1 MTKLDISL
9 YPMIP
14 DDFPS
19 LIREIITD
27 LRNIIDQLDSNF
39 KSTKELIIELAR
51 KLDEE
56 KISERSKISRLIK
69 YILKDK
75 IREGKITVKWI
86 EDCLPEDYKRKYSK
100 SEENSHLKKAK
111 NLQKI
116 LIDNRG
122 KVHAELVSLDGLG
135 KETLK
140 QKDDAKDEGLEGCP
154 RCLELE
160 LALSKTSQIQT
171 AEDLAKK
178 NLVILV
184 PKDKY
189 EELNSVM
196 AESSESFHI
205 VIDKTTWS
213 FVCAEL
219 DEAI

>member
-1 MTKLDISL
+1 MTKLGTFR
-9 YPMIP
+9 IP
-14 DDFPS
+14 DEFPS
-19 LIREIITD
+19 MISVIIAD

-39 KSTKELIIELAR
+39 KSTKELIIELGR

-75 IREGKITVKWI
+75 IREGKITAKWI

-111 NLQKI
+111 KLQKI
-116 LIDNRG
+116 LINNRG
-122 KVHAELVSLDGLG
+122 KVHAELISLDGSG
-135 KETLK
+135 KETQ
-140 QKDDAKDEGLEGCP
+140 QKDEAKDECLEGCP

-160 LALSKTSQIQT
+160 QALSKTSQIQI

-178 NLVILV
+178 ELVILV

-189 EELNSVM
+189 EQLNSVM

-213 FVCAEL
+213 FVSAEL

>member
-75 IREGKITVKWI
+75 IREGKITAKWI
-86 EDCLPEDYKRKYSK
+86 EDCRPEDYKRKYSK

-122 KVHAELVSLDGLG
+122 KVHAELVSLDGSG

-140 QKDDAKDEGLEGCP
+140 QKDDAKD
-154 RCLELE
+154 
-160 LALSKTSQIQT
+160 
-171 AEDLAKK
+171 
-178 NLVILV
+178 
-184 PKDKY
+184 
-189 EELNSVM
+189 
-196 AESSESFHI
+196 
-205 VIDKTTWS
+205 
-213 FVCAEL
+213 
-219 DEAI
+219 